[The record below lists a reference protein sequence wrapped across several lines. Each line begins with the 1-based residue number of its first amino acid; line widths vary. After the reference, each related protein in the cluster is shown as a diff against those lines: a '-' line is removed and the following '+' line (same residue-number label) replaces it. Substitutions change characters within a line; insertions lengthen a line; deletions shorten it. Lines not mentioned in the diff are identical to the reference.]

1 MSAAD
6 TIGEGRLSDGKHIL
20 NARLLP
26 DMHKRFVARL
36 AADGLTMTEG
46 ARAAIKAW
54 LDGGG
59 KVPAVAP
66 APPANPLRSMR
77 EAAGMT
83 QAEAAARCGVT
94 RGAWANDEKAAKV
107 TPAKL
112 ARVRKALGV
121 GT

>member
-1 MSAAD
+1 MQTD
-6 TIGEGRLSDGKHIL
+6 TIGEGRRRDGARIL
-20 NARLLP
+20 NARLP
-26 DMHKRFVARL
+26 EKMHERFTARL

-46 ARAAIKAW
+46 ARAAIAAW

-59 KVPAVAP
+59 GAPAVAP
-66 APPANPLRSMR
+66 APPTNPLRSMR
-77 EAAGMT
+77 EAAGLS
-83 QAEAAARCGVT
+83 QAQAAARCGVT

-112 ARVRKALGV
+112 ARVRKAMGV